1 MLFKRYKI
9 LLLASFLIISCKE
22 NVDEVLRFC
31 ESATTNITFSNTIE
45 NTANLNILNYLYF
58 YNGAG
63 TAVADFDGD
72 GLKDIYFTANA
83 GADELYLN
91 QGGLEFRNITSASGI
106 SNAQGWT
113 TGVTIVDI
121 NNDNKPDIYISK
133 VSGHLDLKGHNL
145 LYINQGIQNGKLT
158 FTEEANKYGLDF
170 SGYGTQAVFFDYDLD
185 GDLDAYLLNHSVHPN
200 SNYGRGAKRKKV
212 DSLSGDKLLKN
223 DNGTY
228 TDVSN
233 DAGIY
238 QSIIGYG
245 LGISVGD
252 LNDDGYPDIYVGNDF
267 FENDYLYINQQ
278 DGTFKE
284 LNSSEGTLGHSTH
297 FSMGNSIADLN
308 NDGLQDILSVD
319 MLPDDLTTL
328 KASGTEY
335 PYPTYQNQL
344 RSGYRPQFMQNTLH
358 LNRGN
363 NVFSETA
370 FLSGISATEWSWA
383 PLTADFDNDGNKD
396 VFITNGIQGAT
407 NDMDFINF
415 ISNEN
420 IQKRLGAGM
429 KAEDLSFTREL
440 PEKKT
445 ANFLFQNK
453 GDGTFND
460 VSNSWLK
467 TKPSFS
473 NGASYADLDNDGDLD
488 IVINNVNER
497 ATILENRTTQ
507 IDSTHNYLNIKFSGS
522 EKNRLG
528 IGTKVIV
535 FQNNDQQFFENYTT
549 TGYLSAVAPEIHV
562 GLDAKNK
569 IDSLK
574 IIWLDKKYETIANP
588 ETNTSL
594 TVSHSNA
601 SGNYY
606 KNKQSNSQN
615 LISNTSKSIPFKHED
630 GISFEFDREPLVPYA
645 STNRGG
651 KVITSDLNNDN
662 LEDIITLGAKGQETE
677 YWLQNTDGTF
687 AEKLF
692 ENDASYLIN
701 EDIDAIIFNAND
713 DSQNDILIVSGGN
726 EIKSGKALQPRLYI
740 QQDDAFTIQSLAFQG
755 TEMNASSVTAVD
767 YDNDN
772 DLDIVITA
780 NAIPQSFGA
789 TPKQFVFNNDGNGNF
804 KNVSETF
811 GKALRELGNVEHISW
826 QDMDGNGFK
835 DAIISGHWMPI
846 TILLNDGKTLKPMES
861 QTLSNTSGWWNTHE
875 VADFDNDGDL
885 DIIAGNWGLNTRLT
899 ASAEQPLQLYRN
911 DFDNNGKIDPILTY
925 FYKGEET
932 VLASKDELVK
942 QLPFINKQFLSYN
955 AFAKAEL
962 TQLFP
967 TKKLKS
973 AEIKEVQT
981 LASVYIR
988 NRGNEDFVIEELPF
1002 LAQISSVHDIL
1013 VEDFNKDGFMDVI
1026 LAGNDYEISTQLGRL
1041 DGSQGLLLLNDTR
1054 GFFEAKTNQNFNISG
1069 ASRSIEKIT
1078 IKDSTYYVVGR
1089 NNDTPLFLKKEE

>member
-1 MLFKRYKI
+1 MLFERYKI
-9 LLLASFLIISCKE
+9 LLLALFLITSCKE
-22 NVDEVLRFC
+22 NVDEVLRFR
-31 ESATTNITFSNTIE
+31 ESVTTNITFSNTIE
-45 NTANLNILNYLYF
+45 NTTNLNILNYLYF

-63 TAVADFDGD
+63 TAVTDFDGD
-72 GLKDIYFTANA
+72 GLKDIYFTSNA
-83 GADELYLN
+83 RADELYLN
-91 QGGLEFRNITSASGI
+91 QGNLEFKNVTSTSGI
-106 SNAQGWT
+106 SNVEGWT

-121 NNDNKPDIYISK
+121 NNDTRPDLYISK

-200 SNYGRGAKRKKV
+200 SNYGRGTKRKKV

-228 TDVSN
+228 TDISK

-252 LNDDGYPDIYVGNDF
+252 LNDDGHPDIYVGNDF

-284 LNSSEGTLGHSTH
+284 VNSSEGALGHSTH

-308 NDGLQDILSVD
+308 NDGLQDIFSVD
-319 MLPDDLTTL
+319 MLPDDLKTL

-344 RSGYRPQFMQNTLH
+344 RSGYQPQFMQNTLH

-363 NVFSETA
+363 GTFSETA
-370 FLSGISATEWSWA
+370 FQSGISATEWSWA

-396 VFITNGIQGAT
+396 IFITNGIQGAT

-415 ISNEN
+415 ISNES

-429 KAEDLSFTREL
+429 KAEDLSFTKEL
-440 PEKKT
+440 PQKKT
-445 ANFLFQNK
+445 PNYLFKNK
-453 GDGTFND
+453 GNGTFED
-460 VSNSWLK
+460 VSNTWMK

-488 IVINNVNER
+488 IIINNVNER
-497 ATILENRTTQ
+497 ATILENRTTEL
-507 IDSTHNYLNIKFSGS
+507 DSINNYLNVSFSGPD
-522 EKNRLG
+522 KNRLG
-528 IGTKVIV
+528 IGAKVIV
-535 FQNNDQQFFENYTT
+535 YHKKEQQLFENYTT

-562 GLDAKNK
+562 GLGAKDK

-574 IIWLDKKYETIANP
+574 VIWPDKKYETIANP
-588 ETNTSL
+588 EIKTSL
-594 TVSHSNA
+594 TVSYSNA

-606 KNKQSNSQN
+606 KNKQSTSQN
-615 LISNTSKSIPFKHED
+615 LISNTSMSLTYNHED

-651 KVITSDLNNDN
+651 KVIAGDLNNDT
-662 LEDIITLGAKGQETE
+662 LDDLITLGAKGQETK
-677 YWLQNTDGTF
+677 YWLQNADGTF
-687 AEKLF
+687 VEKQF
-692 ENDASYLIN
+692 KNDASYLIN
-701 EDIDAIIFNAND
+701 EDIDAIIFDANGD
-713 DSQNDILIVSGGN
+713 KLNDIVIVSGGN
-726 EIKSGKALQPRLYI
+726 EIKSGEALQPRLYL
-740 QQDDAFTIQSLAFQG
+740 QQDGTFTLHSLAFQG
-755 TEMNASSVTAVD
+755 AEMNASSVTAVD
-767 YDNDN
+767 YDNDS
-772 DLDIVITA
+772 DLDVVITS

-789 TPKQFVFNNDGNGNF
+789 KPKQFVFNNDGNGNF
-804 KNVSETF
+804 IDVSETF
-811 GKALRELGNVEHISW
+811 GKALRNIGNVQHISW
-826 QDMDGNGFK
+826 VDMDGNGFQ
-835 DAIISGHWMPI
+835 DAIVSGHWMPI
-846 TILLNDGKTLKPMES
+846 TILLNDGKRLESLENATLPS
-861 QTLSNTSGWWNTHE
+861 TSGWWNTHE

-885 DIIAGNWGLNTRLT
+885 DIFAGNWGLNTRLT
-899 ASAEQPLQLYRN
+899 ASAEEPLKLYRN
-911 DFDNNGKIDPILTY
+911 DFDDNGKIDPILTY

-942 QLPFINKQFLSYN
+942 QLPFINKEFLSYN

-967 TKKLKS
+967 VKKLKS

-981 LASVYIR
+981 LASVYIE
-988 NRGNEDFVIEELPF
+988 NLGNGDFKITELPF
-1002 LAQISSVHDIL
+1002 LAQVSSVYDFL

-1026 LAGNDYEISTQLGRL
+1026 LVGNDYEISTQLGRL
-1041 DGSQGLLLLNDTR
+1041 DGSQGLLLLNNKR
-1054 GFFEAKTNQNFNISG
+1054 GFFEAKEKQDFNISG
-1069 ASRSIEKIT
+1069 ASRSIKKIT
-1078 IKDSTYYVVGR
+1078 INDSTYYVVGR